1 MCDWEAFKS
10 TGKCR
15 HSTYFKEKLNLKREK
30 EDVQWL
36 GCSSPAPEQRPIKEF
51 WTGAQTL
58 YLDI

>member
-1 MCDWEAFKS
+1 MYDWEAFKS

-51 WTGAQTL
+51 
-58 YLDI
+58 